1 MPLTDCAKFK
11 VWNFD
16 LELSGKT
23 KFNIPCFCLRIS
35 EIEVWLFDNWSS
47 GRNVG
52 EWRRF
57 EIERKEEG
65 RKSFVWKSPPPSTPQ
80 PSCASHLPLALSIIC
95 SECSVSVRVWWWP
108 YNIHCLE
115 LLKAPINQ
123 EAIFQKMSSWHI
135 TWPQNYWCY
144 CGGPSGNDMILFIG
158 VQLTG
163 KGGQLTGGHGRHGW
177 GTLDTVGEVA
187 WLRSTGG
194 GCVSLE
200 SE

>member
-23 KFNIPCFCLRIS
+23 KFNIPCFCLRIF

-65 RKSFVWKSPPPSTPQ
+65 RKSFVWKSPPSTPQ

-108 YNIHCLE
+108 YIHPLPRTFE
-115 LLKAPINQ
+115 SSYKSGSNFSKNVKLTHNLTPKLLMLLWWSKWKWYDPVHWG
-123 EAIFQKMSSWHI
+123 SVDW
-135 TWPQNYWCY
+135 
-144 CGGPSGNDMILFIG
+144 
-158 VQLTG
+158 